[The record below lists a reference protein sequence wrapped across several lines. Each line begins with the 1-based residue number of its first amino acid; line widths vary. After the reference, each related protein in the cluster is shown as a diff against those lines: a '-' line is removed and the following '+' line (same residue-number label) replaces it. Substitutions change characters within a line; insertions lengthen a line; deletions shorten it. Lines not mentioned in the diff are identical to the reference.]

1 MFFILHTIVLYILKE
16 RKMDS
21 SKTYASIAQY
31 LADQPKGI
39 VEILTKIKE
48 VINEAAPEAIEGIS
62 YNMPGF
68 KLHKK
73 PLVYFAAFKNHIGFY
88 ALPSGN
94 IAFQK
99 ELAAYKT
106 GKGSIQFPLNQEIP
120 YDLIREIV
128 TFRVHEVN
136 EDFKTK

>member
-1 MFFILHTIVLYILKE
+1 MN
-16 RKMDS
+16 S
-21 SKTYASIAQY
+21 NKTYTSITEY
-31 LADQPKGI
+31 LEDWPNEI
-39 VEILTKIKE
+39 VEILTKIKN
-48 VINEAAPEAIEGIS
+48 VITEAAPDAVEGIS

-99 ELAAYKT
+99 ELSKYKT

-136 EDFKTK
+136 EDVKTK